1 MRMNG
6 MSQIVKTV
14 SRWVAPFIIAF
25 GIYIAL
31 TGHLTPGGGFPG
43 GVIIAGCFIL
53 LTLAYGKEKVEDII
67 GIATAEVT
75 DSLASLSFLC
85 MGLLGYVFGGS
96 FLSNFIQSGFPGK
109 PFGLLSGG
117 NMPIINLAIGFKV
130 GGSLFLVFAFL
141 SLFRAIEED

>member
-1 MRMNG
+1 MNG
-6 MSQIVKTV
+6 MSKIVKTV
-14 SRWVAPFIIAF
+14 TRWVAPFIIAF

-53 LTLAYGKEKVEDII
+53 LTLAYGKDRVEKILRLED
-67 GIATAEVT
+67 AEIV

-85 MGLLGYVFGGS
+85 MGLLGYVFGKS
-96 FLSNFIQSGFPGK
+96 FLSNFIHAGLPGN

-130 GGSLFLVFAFL
+130 GGSLFAVFAFL
-141 SLFRAIEED
+141 ALFRAIEED

>member
-1 MRMNG
+1 MNG
-6 MSQIVKTV
+6 MSRIVKTV

-53 LTLAYGKEKVEDII
+53 LTLAYGKDRVKKII
-67 GIATAEVT
+67 GVGSAEIV

-96 FLSNFIQSGFPGK
+96 FLSNFIQAGFPGN

-130 GGSLFLVFAFL
+130 GGSLFVVFAFL
-141 SLFRAIEED
+141 ALFRAIEED

>member
-1 MRMNG
+1 MSG
-6 MSQIVKTV
+6 MSKIVKTV
-14 SRWVAPFIIAF
+14 TRWVAPFIIAF

-53 LTLAYGKEKVEDII
+53 LTLAFGKEKVD
-67 GIATAEVT
+67 GVFDTGAAEIT
-75 DSLASLSFLC
+75 DSIASLSFLC
-85 MGLLGYVFGGS
+85 MGFLGYVFGGA
-96 FLSNFIQSGFPGK
+96 FLSNFIQSGFPGE

-130 GGSLFLVFAFL
+130 GGSIFMVFAFL
-141 SLFRAIEED
+141 ATFRAIEED

>member
-1 MRMNG
+1 MSG
-6 MSQIVKTV
+6 MSKIVKTV
-14 SRWVAPFIIAF
+14 TRWVAPFIIAF

-53 LTLAYGKEKVEDII
+53 LTLAFGKEKVD
-67 GIATAEVT
+67 GIFDPEAAEIT
-75 DSLASLSFLC
+75 DSLASLAFLC
-85 MGLLGYVFGGS
+85 MGLLGYVFGRG
-96 FLSNFIQSGFPGK
+96 FLSNFIQSGFPGE

-130 GGSLFLVFAFL
+130 GGSLFVVFAFL
-141 SLFRAIEED
+141 AMFRAIEED